1 MTKRLTPTLAI
12 CIAGAAF
19 AVVAAIFDLGADKVS
34 VPSAV
39 AADGT
44 PVVVIQDFAFSGTT
58 VAPGATV
65 EVRNQDGV
73 PHTVTEADNLFD
85 SGIVDAGATG
95 SFVAPAA
102 PGTYRILCNV
112 HPSMKG
118 ELIVQ

>member
-1 MTKRLTPTLAI
+1 MTKRLTPPLAI
-12 CIAGAAF
+12 CCAGVAF
-19 AVVAAIFDLGADKVS
+19 AIVAAAFDLGADKVK

-44 PVVVIQDFAFSGTT
+44 PVVVIENFAFSGST

-65 EVRNQDGV
+65 EVRNADGA

-85 SGIVDAGATG
+85 SGIIDAGATG
-95 SFVAPAA
+95 SFVAPTA